1 MQSQSQQ
8 IENHLVAKVNKG
20 KINPQN
26 PYQALVGKHY
36 ASDLCE
42 RSDTDSDVQGGPNIN
57 VPLDKLQF
65 LHNNDDFSTK
75 LWGFIAK

>member
-65 LHNNDDFSTK
+65 LHNQ
-75 LWGFIAK
+75 